1 MDRKALNQRCI
12 TLMQHPRV
20 KVQMWHPRLFWYVRR
35 NNPDP
40 AQLKRPKVDLEELEV
55 MLSAAARESSRIAAA
70 LDARN
75 PGRADC
81 IVRAVRGG
89 QRPLLAPA

>member
-75 PGRADC
+75 PGRADS